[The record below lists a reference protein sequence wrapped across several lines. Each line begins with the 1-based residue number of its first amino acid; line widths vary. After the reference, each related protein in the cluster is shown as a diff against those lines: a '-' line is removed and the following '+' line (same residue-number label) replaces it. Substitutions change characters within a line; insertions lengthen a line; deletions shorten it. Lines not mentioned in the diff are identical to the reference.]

1 MRVIENYIL
10 DLKPYPIT
18 MDAME
23 KALESP
29 TMKEVLEKNLLRG
42 EISPRFSDGDHLR
55 YFIVDPKNTRF
66 STTDV
71 ILNKEKKELSM
82 TIFFDN
88 NDIGEWLAD
97 KIKSGELAMEMR
109 GVNNGED
116 FRLICFDIIPVE
128 KSIRR

>member
-1 MRVIENYIL
+1 
-10 DLKPYPIT
+10 
-18 MDAME
+18 
-23 KALESP
+23 
-29 TMKEVLEKNLLRG
+29 
-42 EISPRFSDGDHLR
+42 
-55 YFIVDPKNTRF
+55 
-66 STTDV
+66 
-71 ILNKEKKELSM
+71 M